1 MTFDSKTNIF
11 SGAFAIAIC
20 FCIIIYPF
28 FVFLFLRKHKSNL
41 ELLDFESKYGSLYEN
56 VRLNT
61 EMAMTIHYYGFFLL
75 RRLIYSMT
83 AVLL

>member
-11 SGAFAIAIC
+11 SGTFAIAIC
-20 FCIIIYPF
+20 FCNVIFPF
-28 FVFLFLRKHKSNL
+28 FVFFFLRKNKD
-41 ELLDFESKYGSLYEN
+41 LLASHEFEAKFGSLYEN

-61 EMAMTIHYYGFFLL
+61 EKTMTIHYYGYFIL
-75 RRLIYSMT
+75 RRMIYSMT